1 MVMEPMGLI
10 VIKDPEVA
18 KLFSDPLRR
27 QILHLVTHKEMS
39 AADLVKE
46 LDKNYSS
53 VVYHI
58 RLLEGAGLVSK
69 VREEIVQNKI
79 QPFYRSMAWSFH
91 VSYYLDETMTGDE
104 EYRAWQD
111 DLFNR
116 LLEGLEG
123 YSFDIPEG
131 KRGRAKELIEVLY
144 LRQKKE
150 FEERRELRR
159 PDVQLEP
166 HVGKS
171 IAHILANVRLVAD
184 DEHRSAAEE
193 LAKLLG
199 IS

>member
-1 MVMEPMGLI
+1 MVMEPRGLI

-46 LDKNYSS
+46 LGKNFSS

-58 RLLEGAGLVSK
+58 RLLEGAGLVAK

-104 EYRAWQD
+104 EYRAWQE

-123 YSFDIPEG
+123 YSFDIV
-131 KRGRAKELIEVLY
+131 RGA
-144 LRQKKE
+144 Q
-150 FEERRELRR
+150 
-159 PDVQLEP
+159 
-166 HVGKS
+166 G
-171 IAHILANVRLVAD
+171 
-184 DEHRSAAEE
+184 AE
-193 LAKLLG
+193 AT
-199 IS
+199 